1 MWEECELKV
10 QEMLKTKLKV
20 ISKRI
25 VAIVLLVREE
35 APAYYLQNGK
45 IEKKGKI
52 VSEHVKDLKGTGIFI
67 YEDKDTM

>member
-35 APAYYLQNGK
+35 APDYYLQNGK

-52 VSEHVKDLKGTGIFI
+52 VSGHVKDLKGTGIFI